1 MKSRTQKVR
10 LKVCGITSLEDAQAA
25 LSVGADFL
33 GFNFYSKSPRFIA
46 LERARSII
54 EKLEG
59 QATTVGIFVNEP
71 GPDEVLKKAQTSGV
85 EMIQLHGDEDARF
98 CEQVGP
104 DRVIKA
110 LRVGNDFDPQQ
121 VVDVPARAI
130 LLDAFD
136 KELYGGT
143 GLTANW
149 KIAAKAAQ
157 LATVILAG
165 GLGPENIASAIREVQ
180 PYAVDVNSGV
190 EISPGRK
197 DIGKLQSLRLEMDK

>member
-149 KIAAKAAQ
+149 KIAGQAAQ
-157 LATVILAG
+157 LADRDSCRRSWT
-165 GLGPENIASAIREVQ
+165 REHRVSY
-180 PYAVDVNSGV
+180 P
-190 EISPGRK
+190 
-197 DIGKLQSLRLEMDK
+197 